1 VPLMSEG
8 INFWPADFPSE
19 LAEAAFWSNEPAWEP
34 HLAALVVEWLGLH
47 QYAVLGTELWVIRD
61 GLINTL
67 PIGQTGMPEV
77 HGNTVNRR
85 ANEPWAAFVSR
96 AASETVVYLRSFQ
109 SREIVAPGKVHLN
122 VTWVSEVEFEKL
134 VSL

>member
-1 VPLMSEG
+1 MSEPM
-8 INFWPADFPSE
+8 NFWPADFPSE

-34 HLAALVVEWLGLH
+34 HVAAQVVKWLGLRH
-47 QYAVLGTELWVIRD
+47 YAVLGTELWVVRD

-67 PIGQTGMPEV
+67 PIGQSGMPEV

-96 AASETVVYLRSFQ
+96 AASETAVYLRSFQ
-109 SREIVAPGKVHLN
+109 SREIVEPGETRFN
-122 VTWVSEVEFEKL
+122 VTWVSEQEFEKL
-134 VSL
+134 VSM

>member
-1 VPLMSEG
+1 MD
-8 INFWPADFPSE
+8 FWPANFPSE
-19 LAEAAFWSNEPAWEP
+19 LAETAFWSNEPAWEP
-34 HLAALVVEWLGLH
+34 HIAAQVVEWLGLH

-67 PIGQTGMPEV
+67 PVGQTGTREV
-77 HGNTVNRR
+77 YGNTVNRR

-96 AASETVVYLRSFQ
+96 AASETVLYLRSFQ
-109 SREIVAPGKVHLN
+109 SGEIVEPGKVHFN
-122 VTWVSEVEFEKL
+122 VTWVSEEEFEKL

>member
-1 VPLMSEG
+1 MD
-8 INFWPADFPSE
+8 FWPADFPSE
-19 LAEAAFWSNEPAWEP
+19 LAEKAFWRNEPAWEP
-34 HLAALVVEWLGLH
+34 HIAAQVVEWLGLH

-67 PIGQTGMPEV
+67 PTGQTGTREV
-77 HGNTVNRR
+77 HGNTVRRR

-96 AASETVVYLRSFQ
+96 AASETVVYLHSFQ
-109 SREIVAPGKVHLN
+109 SREIVEPGKVHFN
-122 VTWVSEVEFEKL
+122 VTWVSEEEFEKL